1 MADVKPDTIFQISCG
16 FMASKFLF
24 VANEVG
30 LFKHLADSPASLDEL
45 TQRIGLPSRTMRIL
59 TDAMVALGFVENH
72 SGQYQNSATALSFL
86 SGHGNEDLR
95 PLLRYLDLLNYSMWM
110 KLEDAVRTGE
120 PVFKDLKLTE
130 EEQRIYSEGVES
142 FTTEAANAL
151 PDTYDFTS
159 HHRLLDLGGGTGSFL
174 TAVLRKASHLKAV
187 LFERPQ
193 VAAVARQRIPQA
205 ISNRITIV
213 EGDFFT
219 DPIPQ
224 DNDVIIIAN
233 VMHLLSPEHNLLV
246 LLRRVRQELRNHA
259 TLLLVDFWTNSTHT
273 EPLFAALM
281 AGAFLLRT
289 GEGDIYSEEE
299 VLNWLQETGWR
310 TVDRRP
316 LGNRASVIVA
326 GTGN

>member
-1 MADVKPDTIFQISCG
+1 MDDVKPDTIFQVSCG

-24 VANEVG
+24 VANEVA

-45 TQRIGLPSRTMRIL
+45 TQRIGIPGRTMRIL
-59 TDAMVALGFVENH
+59 TDAMVALGFVENQ
-72 SGQYQNSATALSFL
+72 SGQYRNSALALSFL
-86 SGHGNEDLR
+86 SGRGNEDLR
-95 PLLRYLDLLNYSMWM
+95 PLLRYLDRLNYSMWM
-110 KLEDAVRTGE
+110 KLEDAIRTGE

-142 FTTEAANAL
+142 FTTEVANAL
-151 PDTYDFTS
+151 SDTYDFTS
-159 HHRLLDLGGGTGSFL
+159 HHQLLDLGGGTGSFL
-174 TAVLRKASHLKAV
+174 TAVLRKASHLEAV

-205 ISNRITIV
+205 IANRITIV

-224 DNDVIIIAN
+224 DNDVILIAN
-233 VMHLLSPEHNLLV
+233 VMHLLSPQHNLV
-246 LLRRVRQELRNHA
+246 LLRRVRQELRNHP
-259 TLLLVDFWTNSTHT
+259 TLLLVDFWTNPTHT

-299 VLNWLQETGWR
+299 VRNWLQETGWR
-310 TVDRRP
+310 PVDRRP

-326 GTGN
+326 GTGS